1 MAYFRGQLAGEL
13 AATATN
19 PGAMISAN
27 LTEVE
32 VPSLLEKLG
41 LMAEDKRVHVA
52 CINSPTNVTLSGPAG
67 SIKIIQGHLDH
78 QGVFAKT
85 VKTGVAYHSPVR
97 VFSGPMRL
105 EFPCF
110 ASCFEWVVWQW

>member
-1 MAYFRGQLAGEL
+1 
-13 AATATN
+13 
-19 PGAMISAN
+19 MISAN

-41 LMAEDKRVHVA
+41 LMAEDEQVHVA
-52 CINSPTNVTLSGPAG
+52 CINSPTNVTLSGPAD
-67 SIKIIQGHLDH
+67 SIKIIQGHLDQ

-85 VKTGVAYHSPVR
+85 VQTGVAYHSPVR

-105 EFPCF
+105 EF
-110 ASCFEWVVWQW
+110 SCLTSGFECAVWQGECLSIIILILLQDFFWFV